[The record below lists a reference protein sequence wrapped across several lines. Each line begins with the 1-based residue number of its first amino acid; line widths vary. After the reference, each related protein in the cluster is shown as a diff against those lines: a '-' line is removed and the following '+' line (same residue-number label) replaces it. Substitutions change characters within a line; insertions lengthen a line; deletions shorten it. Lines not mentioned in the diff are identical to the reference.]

1 MNADW
6 YPGIAAFCQHWQHAP
21 TLQQTF
27 STMEHEHACGNDASI
42 DAAKAVVECV
52 CRVLIRALED
62 PSSPQTP
69 ANPNP
74 DLSEL
79 VGLATR
85 MLGLGE
91 VRHRAF
97 ADLIKQHNKL
107 TETLRV
113 LRNEAG
119 TVSHGKDGFIAKL
132 SVHHRRSALL
142 AADAIVTFLH
152 EAYLERELDP
162 VRTIEPYERFA
173 ASNAIIDEFTGL
185 RTESDEDGFPIAVAT
200 LPNGDEVRIPLEA
213 SKLLF
218 GTDRQAYKDAVAA
231 CREASA
237 IANVQQAAA

>member
-6 YPGIAAFCQHWQHAP
+6 YPGITAFCLHWQHAP

-27 STMEHEHACGNDASI
+27 LTMEQEHASGNDASI
-42 DAAKAVVECV
+42 DAAKALVECV

-62 PSSPQTP
+62 PSSPQSVSQ
-69 ANPNP
+69 NP

-79 VGLATR
+79 VGLATK

-173 ASNAIIDEFTGL
+173 ASNALIDEFTGL
-185 RTESDEDGFPIAVAT
+185 RTESDEDGFPIAVAI
-200 LPNGDEVRIPLEA
+200 LPNGDQVRIPLEA

-218 GTDRQAYKDAVAA
+218 GTDRQAYKDAVTA
-231 CREASA
+231 CREARA
-237 IANVQQAAA
+237 IANPQQAAA